1 MRKMGVRWAHGTGDF
16 HILLNTNNWRSLGT
30 FYHFYPLLLNAP
42 SDLNE
47 ESKKIIDEL
56 NTSED
61 PEISQLATVLHLR
74 IQNNFINEK
83 QIALNNLFISLTNQ
97 MDQALAPFNLPEQIL
112 SAAKKEVIIDSI
124 PGFLKSNKSYL
135 DECYACISSTTKS
148 KFFNSSKNN

>member
-1 MRKMGVRWAHGTGDF
+1 M
-16 HILLNTNNWRSLGT
+16 
-30 FYHFYPLLLNAP
+30 LNAP

-97 MDQALAPFNLPEQIL
+97 MDQALAPFQP
-112 SAAKKEVIIDSI
+112 
-124 PGFLKSNKSYL
+124 
-135 DECYACISSTTKS
+135 T
-148 KFFNSSKNN
+148 